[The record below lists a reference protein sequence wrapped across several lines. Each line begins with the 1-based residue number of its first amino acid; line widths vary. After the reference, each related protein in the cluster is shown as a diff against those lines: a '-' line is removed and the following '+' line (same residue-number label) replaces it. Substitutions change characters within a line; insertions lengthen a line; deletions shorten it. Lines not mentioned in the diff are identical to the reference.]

1 MTINE
6 ILLWR
11 QQQFQGLLKEKQLGA
26 ILFLM
31 PARDGFDLYFT
42 GASAKAYPPYDTALQ
57 SMDTCVLLACGQKP
71 TVIHASY
78 LTGPG
83 EPDPLLTHFGVDNGD
98 VGDYVWS
105 VNHKA
110 ELYIDALSMNPRLG
124 LVNPNDLREELYQFI
139 KKYVPEVEFVD
150 VTMDANLLKAE
161 KCPGDLEEEKLS
173 VRAVD
178 RLFAKMSSTLRPM
191 ALESD
196 VINHI
201 RIDASGIGQVGNY
214 VSDWVIIDMKAA
226 PDGGPSV
233 KEPLP
238 FPGRTLD
245 FGDRIQINVLAA
257 LNNSYSAGCGRC
269 FVMGKPCEET
279 IKAWDL
285 AVKAQDAATSAIRP
299 GVTIAQ
305 VVQKAVEEVYKPF
318 GLDYK
323 PSNWIFGLGLNLPM
337 GEAPMA
343 VPVLEEI
350 PLKEGMFLCVAP
362 KVEIPGKDPFCCMD
376 TFVVTKDGC
385 ERLTKTPREIKT
397 LFEV

>member
-1 MTINE
+1 MTISE
-6 ILLWR
+6 TLLWR
-11 QQQFQGLLKEKQLGA
+11 QQQFQKLLKEKNLGA

-57 SMDTCVLLACGQKP
+57 SMDTCVLMAQEKKP
-71 TVIHASY
+71 IVIHASY

-105 VNHKA
+105 VNQKA
-110 ELYIDALSMNPRLG
+110 ELYIDALSENHRLG

-139 KKYVPEVEFVD
+139 RKYVPDVECMD
-150 VTMDANLLKAE
+150 VTFEANLLKAE

-196 VINHI
+196 VVNHI

-214 VSDWVIIDMKAA
+214 VSDWVIVDMKAA
-226 PDGGPSV
+226 PDGGLSV

-238 FPGRTLD
+238 FPGRHLE

-269 FVMGKPCEET
+269 FVMGDPCEET
-279 IKAWDL
+279 VRYWEL
-285 AVKAQDAATSAIRP
+285 AVKAQNAAVSAIRP
-299 GVTIAQ
+299 GATIAQ
-305 VVQKAVEEVYKPF
+305 AVQKARDEVYIPNNLEC
-318 GLDYK
+318 GA
-323 PSNWIFGLGLNLPM
+323 SNWIFGLGLNIAMAEP
-337 GEAPMA
+337 PMA
-343 VPVLEEI
+343 VPIWEDV
-350 PLKEGMFLCVAP
+350 PLKEGMFLCIAP
-362 KVEIPGKDPFCCMD
+362 RIEIPDKDPFCCMD
-376 TFVVTKDGC
+376 TFLVTKEGC
-385 ERLTKTPREIKT
+385 ERLTKTSRQIKT
-397 LFEV
+397 LFAV